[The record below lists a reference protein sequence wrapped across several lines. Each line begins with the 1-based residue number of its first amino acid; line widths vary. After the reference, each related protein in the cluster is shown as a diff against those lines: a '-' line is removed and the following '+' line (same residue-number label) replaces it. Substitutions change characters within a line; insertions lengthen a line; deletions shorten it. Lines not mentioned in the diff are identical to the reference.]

1 MEAHHPG
8 RGGTPKASLTFLEPI
23 QKRWLGWVI
32 PRPKGFT
39 VSDLLHTE
47 KTTHTAR
54 PPFTASESLASH
66 LQQLSVDLIDLHL
79 VGKQAHW
86 NVVGLNFR
94 DLHLALDEVVDAAR
108 EFSDQVAERMRAVY
122 VTPDGR
128 AGTVAGQSS
137 LPEFP
142 TGELNTAH
150 VVDLI
155 TASLYAV
162 TGTARRIHGDVDA
175 EDPTTADILHA
186 IIERLEQLAWM
197 IDSENRVANASLPRP
212 IHR

>member
-1 MEAHHPG
+1 M
-8 RGGTPKASLTFLEPI
+8 TDI
-23 QKRWLGWVI
+23 
-32 PRPKGFT
+32 
-39 VSDLLHTE
+39 LHTDRPVHVA
-47 KTTHTAR
+47 T
-54 PPFTASESLASH
+54 PPFTASEQLASH

-108 EFSDQVAERMRAVY
+108 EFSDQVAERMRAIY

-128 AGTVAGQSS
+128 SRTVAEQSS

-142 TGELNTAH
+142 VGEVSTADT
-150 VVDLI
+150 VDLI
-155 TASLYAV
+155 AASLYAV
-162 TGTARRIHGDVDA
+162 AGTVRRIHDEVDA

-186 IIERLEQLAWM
+186 ILERVEQLAWM
-197 IDSENRVANASLPRP
+197 IDAENRVANASLPRP

>member
-1 MEAHHPG
+1 M
-8 RGGTPKASLTFLEPI
+8 T
-23 QKRWLGWVI
+23 
-32 PRPKGFT
+32 
-39 VSDLLHTE
+39 DLLHTDQ
-47 KTTHTAR
+47 TTHTAR
-54 PPFTASESLASH
+54 PPFTASEQLASH

-128 AGTVAGQSS
+128 AVTVAEKSS

-142 TGELNTAH
+142 TGEINTAQA
-150 VVDLI
+150 VDLI
-155 TASLYAV
+155 AASLYAV
-162 TGTARRIHGDVDA
+162 AGTARRIHDDVDA
-175 EDPTTADILHA
+175 EDPTSADILHA

-197 IDSENRVANASLPRP
+197 IDAENRVANASLPRP